1 MVKEIN
7 ELFDSGMAGD
17 AGRDGGGLWM
27 MAGMLQGG
35 IQGSVVVVN
44 VLYSLFA
51 TPPWPIRNGTC

>member
-27 MAGMLQGG
+27 MAGMFEASKAY
-35 IQGSVVVVN
+35 I
-44 VLYSLFA
+44 SL
-51 TPPWPIRNGTC
+51 T